1 MTESSVTEF
10 RRQQALQE
18 QAAQQ
23 GLTGLAIVASYAS
36 INARM
41 ERDAKHMLQLISE
54 GKQQEV
60 LVLLETQGWGTSEDE
75 PGAPH
80 HEH

>member
-1 MTESSVTEF
+1 MEESSVTQF

-23 GLTGLAIVASYAS
+23 GLTGLAIVASHAS

-54 GKQQEV
+54 GRQQEV
-60 LVLLETQGWGTSEDE
+60 LVLLEMHAWSMSEDE
-75 PGAPH
+75 MGAVNS
-80 HEH
+80 ER